1 MNRRQ
6 NIGMSDITVSKTDL
20 LEILRKNRDGHRATF
35 DKAVEEFRSVSVK
48 RLNAVV
54 RQIKSGTMPNL
65 YTLSQI
71 PVPEEHTA
79 DYDRAIKMLEM
90 HNEATVILNEQ
101 AYARLVDDEWDW
113 RVSWMANTAMYLGGA
128 QEGE

>member
-6 NIGMSDITVSKTDL
+6 NIGMSDITVSKSDL
-20 LEILRKNRDGHRATF
+20 LEILRKNRDGHRETF

-48 RLNAVV
+48 RLNAIV
-54 RQIKSGTMPNL
+54 RQIKSGKMPNL
-65 YTLSQI
+65 YTLARL

-79 DYDRAIKMLEM
+79 DYDRAIRMMEM
-90 HNEATVILNEQ
+90 HTEENVSLNEQ

-128 QEGE
+128 QEDE